1 MGNTVFVIMFVVF
14 IGILVG
20 CGLYAKR
27 WVSEAA
33 DYVLAGREVSTFINM
48 MGVIAIGFAGTT
60 VALAPGFTVMY
71 GLKTSLAWG
80 LIYGICRSA
89 ALRCAVG
96 QVRPSQRRPD
106 PA

>member
-1 MGNTVFVIMFVVF
+1 MANTVFVIMFVVF
-14 IGILVG
+14 IAILVG
-20 CGLYAKR
+20 CGFYAKR

-60 VALAPGFTVMY
+60 VALAPGFAIQM

-80 LIYGICRSA
+80 LIYGVCG
-89 ALRCAVG
+89 LLLYGVLWG
-96 QVRPSQRRPD
+96 
-106 PA
+106 